1 MLPKAT
7 DYHRP
12 PIRVLNRILAAARRV
27 GLARLDLDADALI
40 SRARRE
46 TGLQDFGS
54 DDFLAPM
61 QLLIQCL
68 ETEADLN
75 PVGRFMNRTN
85 ILRLLKH
92 RLYAQDLLRRHPEIL
107 DRPLRDPVVVVGL
120 ARSGT
125 TRLHRLLACDE
136 RFAHLKA
143 WESVYPV
150 PWPDSFAARE
160 RGAVDPRI
168 ESLEKGLK
176 AVLYMSPQ
184 IAAVHPLGTFEVEE
198 EVGLIQH
205 GFSSQL
211 FEIQA
216 RIPSFAEWLMTHD
229 QDAAYRYMVVLLK
242 IIGWF
247 RGDPVDKPWVLKTP
261 QHMQDLDALLR
272 VFPNAK
278 LVCSHRDPVKVVG
291 SACSMT
297 WNAIVRDSD
306 TVTPDWVAAEW
317 LNKIERMLRKTMA
330 VRETLSPAG
339 NQYDIQY
346 ADITADW
353 ERAVQGVYAF
363 LGMELTAD
371 ARGAMEAWLDEN
383 RQHRHGAHRYS
394 LADFGLEAG
403 EVDRRLMFYR
413 ERFDI
418 PYETSNPHID
428 ATGHRAG
435 EMT

>member
-1 MLPKAT
+1 MLSKAT
-7 DYHRP
+7 DYHRR
-12 PIRVLNRILAAARRV
+12 PIRVLNRILGAARTV

-40 SRARRE
+40 ARARRE

-54 DDFLAPM
+54 TDFMAPM
-61 QLLIQCL
+61 QLLIQSL

-107 DRPLRDPVVVVGL
+107 DRHLPDPVVVVGL

-136 RFAHLKA
+136 RFVHLKA

-150 PWPDSFAARE
+150 PWPESFAARDQ
-160 RGAVDPRI
+160 GAVDPRI

-229 QDAAYRYMVVLLK
+229 QDAAYRYMEVLLK
-242 IIGWF
+242 IIGWY
-247 RGDPVDKPWVLKTP
+247 RGDPEDKPWVLKTP

-272 VFPNAK
+272 RFPNAR

-306 TVTPDWVAAEW
+306 SVTPDWVAREW
-317 LNKIERMLRKTMA
+317 LTKIERMLRKTMA
-330 VRETLSPAG
+330 VRETMSPPG

-353 ERAVQGVYAF
+353 ERAVQGVYDF
-363 LGMELTAD
+363 MGMELTAGT
-371 ARGAMEAWLDEN
+371 RSAMEAWLGEN

-394 LADFGLEAG
+394 LEDFGLDAG

-413 ERFDI
+413 ERFNI

-428 ATGHRAG
+428 ATGLRAG
-435 EMT
+435 ETT